1 MKYINNLK
9 SKTGIYIITND
20 IDARIYIG
28 SATSF
33 KQRYAT
39 HRNKIMLNENCNP
52 KLRNFANKYGIERL
66 TFSAVHAC
74 CKEDLLKVEQMY
86 LDVFQPFDD
95 NGFNIVRKAG
105 SPIGYKHTQEAK
117 DKMKGRPGHKWDDEH
132 KKYFSEIKKGIPAKD
147 SVKTKLREHY
157 ADVTK
162 PVMVY
167 GKDGFVAEYPSA
179 MEAAIQMG
187 MTKMLIR
194 NCVQG
199 RCKTVNGYVVI
210 YKENVTEGIDD
221 EIRRR
226 YKNEWIKPLYA
237 TDVFTGDVFESN
249 SVTELAEL
257 IKSKPSSIVSAIKK
271 SRLLY
276 GKYKIVYK

>member
-117 DKMKGRPGHKWDDEH
+117 DKMKGRLGPRWNEEQ

-147 SVKTKLREHY
+147 GMKKKLREHY
-157 ADVTK
+157 VDITK
-162 PVMVY
+162 SVMVY
-167 GKDGFVAEYPSA
+167 NQDGFVAEYPSA
-179 MEAAIQMG
+179 MEASIQMG
-187 MTKMLIR
+187 VPKNLIKSSVR
-194 NCVQG
+194 NKN
-199 RCKTVNGYVVI
+199 KTANGLVFI
-210 YKENVTEGIDD
+210 YKENVTENIDD
-221 EIRRR
+221 EIKRR
-226 YKNEWIKPLYA
+226 YNNDCIKPLIV
-237 TDVFTGDVFESN
+237 TDVISGETFNTN
-249 SVTELAEL
+249 SVTELCK
-257 IKSKPSSIVSAIKK
+257 IINSKPPSIVSAIKK

-276 GKYKIVYK
+276 GRYKISYK

>member
-9 SKTGIYIITND
+9 TKTGIYVITND

-33 KQRYAT
+33 KQRYAVHKKKIT
-39 HRNKIMLNENCNP
+39 HNEGCNP
-52 KLRNFANKYGIERL
+52 KLKNFANKYGIEHL

-74 CKEDLLKVEQMY
+74 EKEDLLKVEQLY
-86 LDVFQPFDD
+86 LDIFQPFDD
-95 NGFNIVRKAG
+95 NGFNIARKAG

-117 DKMKGRPGHKWDDEH
+117 DKMKGRTGLKWDEEH
-132 KKYFSEIKKGIPAKD
+132 LKYFSEIKKGIKRPD

-157 ADVTK
+157 AEQAK

-167 GKDGFVAEYPSA
+167 DKNGFIAEYSSA
-179 MEAAIQMG
+179 MEASIQMG
-187 MTKMLIR
+187 ITKMLIR

-199 RCKTVNGYVVI
+199 RCKTVKGYVII
-210 YKENVTEGIDD
+210 YKENITEGIDD

-226 YKNEWIKPLYA
+226 YINEKIRPMIV
-237 TDVFTGDVFESN
+237 TDVISGKVFESI
-249 SVTELAEL
+249 SVTELSKL
-257 IKSKPSSIVSAIKK
+257 IDSKPSSIVSAIKN
-271 SRLLY
+271 SRVLY
-276 GKYKIVYK
+276 KKYKIEYK

>member
-117 DKMKGRPGHKWDDEH
+117 DKMKGRPGPRWDEEH
-132 KKYFSEIKKGIPAKD
+132 IKYFSEIKKGIPAKE
-147 SVKTKLREHY
+147 SMMQQRLRNFN
-157 ADVTK
+157 
-162 PVMVY
+162 P
-167 GKDGFVAEYPSA
+167 FLNP
-179 MEAAIQMG
+179 
-187 MTKMLIR
+187 
-194 NCVQG
+194 
-199 RCKTVNGYVVI
+199 
-210 YKENVTEGIDD
+210 
-221 EIRRR
+221 
-226 YKNEWIKPLYA
+226 
-237 TDVFTGDVFESN
+237 
-249 SVTELAEL
+249 
-257 IKSKPSSIVSAIKK
+257 
-271 SRLLY
+271 
-276 GKYKIVYK
+276 

>member
-9 SKTGIYIITND
+9 SKTGIYVITND

-33 KQRYAT
+33 KQRYAVHKKKIT
-39 HRNKIMLNENCNP
+39 HNEGCNP
-52 KLRNFANKYGIERL
+52 KLKNFANKYGIEHL

-74 CKEDLLKVEQMY
+74 EKEDLLKMEQLY

-95 NGFNIVRKAG
+95 NGFNIARKAG

-117 DKMKGRPGHKWDDEH
+117 DKMKGRPGHKWDEEQ
-132 KKYFSEIKKGIPAKD
+132 KKLFSEMKKGKKMKD
-147 SVKTKLREHY
+147 SVKEKIRESY
-157 ADVTK
+157 TGKTK

-167 GKDGFVAEYPSA
+167 NENGFITEYASA
-179 MEAAIQMG
+179 MEAAIQMNIP
-187 MTKMLIR
+187 KMLIK
-194 NCVQG
+194 NCIQG
-199 RCKTVNGYVVI
+199 KGKTAKGYVFI
-210 YKENVTEGIDD
+210 YKENIPEGIDD

-226 YKNEWIKPLYA
+226 YTNECIKPLYA
-237 TDVFTGDVFESN
+237 VDIFTGDIFESN
-249 SVTELAEL
+249 SVTELSKL
-257 IKSKPSSIVSAIKK
+257 IKSKSSSIVSAIKN

-276 GKYKIVYK
+276 ERYKIEYK

>member
-95 NGFNIVRKAG
+95 NGFNIARKAG

-117 DKMKGRPGHKWDDEH
+117 DKMKGRPGPKWDEEQ
-132 KKYFSEIKKGIPAKD
+132 KKYFSEIKKGIPAKE

-157 ADVTK
+157 SEITK

-167 GKDGFVAEYPSA
+167 NQDGFIAEYPSA
-179 MEAAIQMG
+179 MEAGIQMG
-187 MTKMLIR
+187 ITKMLIR
-194 NCVQG
+194 NSLHNKS
-199 RCKTVNGYVVI
+199 KTVKGFVFI
-210 YKENVTEGIDD
+210 YKENITEGIID
-221 EIRRR
+221 EIKRR
-226 YKNEWIKPLYA
+226 YNNEKIRPLIVEDIISGE
-237 TDVFTGDVFESN
+237 TFTAK
-249 SVTELAEL
+249 SVTELSKMINGKPPHIVIS
-257 IKSKPSSIVSAIKK
+257 IKRNRVA
-271 SRLLY
+271 Y
-276 GKYKIVYK
+276 GRYIINYK

>member
-20 IDARIYIG
+20 IDARIYVG

-52 KLRNFANKYGIERL
+52 KLRNFANKYGIEHL
-66 TFSAVHAC
+66 TFSAVHLC

-86 LDVFQPFDD
+86 LDILQPFDD
-95 NGFNIVRKAG
+95 NGFNIVKKAG

-117 DKMKGRPGHKWDDEH
+117 DKMKGRLGPRWNEEQ

-147 SVKTKLREHY
+147 SVKTKLRKHY

-167 GKDGFVAEYPSA
+167 NQNGFIAEYPSA
-179 MEAAIQMG
+179 MEAGIQMG
-187 MTKMLIR
+187 ITKMLIK
-194 NCVQG
+194 NCLYNKN
-199 RCKTVNGYVVI
+199 KTVKGYVFI
-210 YKENVTEGIDD
+210 YKENLKENMDD

-226 YKNEWIKPLYA
+226 YNNENIKPLSVLDI
-237 TDVFTGDVFESN
+237 TSGETFITN
-249 SVTELAEL
+249 SVTELSV
-257 IKSKPSSIVSAIKK
+257 IINSNCSSIVSAIKFG
-271 SRLLY
+271 RILY
-276 GKYKIVYK
+276 KRYKIEYK

>member
-52 KLRNFANKYGIERL
+52 KLRNFANKYGIEHL

-105 SPIGYKHTQEAK
+105 SPIGYRHTQEAK
-117 DKMKGRPGHKWDDEH
+117 DKMKGRPGPRWDDEQ
-132 KKYFSEIKKGIPAKD
+132 KKYFSEIKKGIPAKEGM
-147 SVKTKLREHY
+147 KKKLREHY
-157 ADVTK
+157 AEVSK

-167 GKDGFVAEYPSA
+167 NKEGFIAEYPSA
-179 MEAAIQMG
+179 MEASIQMG
-187 MTKMLIR
+187 ITKMLIR

-199 RCKTVNGYVVI
+199 RCKTVKEYVFI
-210 YKENVTEGIDD
+210 YKENINEDISD
-221 EIRRR
+221 EIKRR
-226 YKNEWIKPLYA
+226 YNNEKIRPLMV
-237 TDVFTGDVFESN
+237 TDITTWETFSADSI
-249 SVTELAEL
+249 TELCKIINGKA
-257 IKSKPSSIVSAIKK
+257 PHIVNSIKK
-271 SRLLY
+271 NRVAY
-276 GKYKIVYK
+276 GKYVIKYK

>member
-33 KQRYAT
+33 KQRYAV
-39 HRNKIMLNENCNP
+39 HKKKIIQNEGCNP
-52 KLRNFANKYGIERL
+52 KLKNFANKYGIEHL

-74 CKEDLLKVEQMY
+74 EKEELLKVEQLY
-86 LDVFQPFDD
+86 LDIFQPFDD
-95 NGFNIVRKAG
+95 NGFNIARKAG

-117 DKMKGRPGHKWDDEH
+117 DKMKGRPGHKWDEEH
-132 KKYFSEIKKGIPAKD
+132 KKLFSEIKKGVKRPD
-147 SVKTKLREHY
+147 SVKEKIRESY
-157 ADVTK
+157 IGKTK

-167 GKDGFVAEYPSA
+167 NENGFMEEYPSA
-179 MEAAIQMG
+179 MEAAVRMNIP
-187 MTKMLIR
+187 KMLIK
-194 NCVQG
+194 NCLQG
-199 RCKTVNGYVVI
+199 KGKTAKGHVFI
-210 YKENVTEGIDD
+210 YKENVSKGIED

-226 YKNEWIKPLYA
+226 YNNECIKPLYA
-237 TDVFTGDVFESN
+237 IDIFTGDVFESG
-249 SVTELAEL
+249 SVTELSKL
-257 IKSKPSSIVSAIKK
+257 IKSNPSSIVSAIKK

-276 GKYKIVYK
+276 ERYKIVYK

>member
-1 MKYINNLK
+1 MKYINKLK

-52 KLRNFANKYGIERL
+52 KFKNFANKYGIEHL

-117 DKMKGRPGHKWDDEH
+117 DKMKGRTGMRWDEEH
-132 KKYFSEIKKGIPAKD
+132 IKYFSEIKKGIKRAE
-147 SVKTKLREHY
+147 STKTKLREYY
-157 ADVTK
+157 AEITK
-162 PVMVY
+162 PVIAY
-167 GKDGFVAEYPSA
+167 NQDGFVAEYPSA
-179 MEAAIQMG
+179 MEASIQMG
-187 MTKMLIR
+187 VKKNIIKNSLR
-194 NCVQG
+194 GVS
-199 RCKTVNGYVVI
+199 KTSNGFVFI
-210 YKENVTEGIDD
+210 YKENVRDGIME
-221 EIRRR
+221 EIKKR
-226 YKNEWIKPLYA
+226 YNNECIKPLIIE
-237 TDVFTGDVFESN
+237 DVISGKTFTTN
-249 SVTELAEL
+249 SIVELCK
-257 IKSKPSSIVSAIKK
+257 IINSKPPSVVSAIKN

-276 GKYKIVYK
+276 KRYKIWYK

>member
-52 KLRNFANKYGIERL
+52 KLRNFANKYGIEHL

-117 DKMKGRPGHKWDDEH
+117 DKMKGRLGPRWNEEQ
-132 KKYFSEIKKGIPAKD
+132 KKYFSEIKKGVERPQ
-147 SVKTKLREHY
+147 SVKTKLREY
-157 ADVTK
+157 YSEVTK

-167 GKDGFVAEYPSA
+167 NQDGFVAEYPSA
-179 MEAAIQMG
+179 METAIQMG
-187 MTKMLIR
+187 LTKNIIKNCLR
-194 NCVQG
+194 NSS
-199 RCKTVNGYVVI
+199 KTTRGYVFI
-210 YKENVTEGIDD
+210 YKENVKEDIAD
-221 EIRRR
+221 EIKRR
-226 YKNEWIKPLYA
+226 YNNECIKPLII
-237 TDVFTGDVFESN
+237 TNIITKETFSTN
-249 SVTELAEL
+249 SVTELCKVINGKA
-257 IKSKPSSIVSAIKK
+257 PHIVTSIKK
-271 SRLLY
+271 NRVAY
-276 GKYKIVYK
+276 GKYLIKYK

>member
-20 IDARIYIG
+20 IDARVYIG

-52 KLRNFANKYGIERL
+52 KLKNFANKYGIEHL

-117 DKMKGRPGHKWDDEH
+117 DKMKGRTGMRWDEEH
-132 KKYFSEIKKGIPAKD
+132 IKYFSEIKKGIKRAE
-147 SVKTKLREHY
+147 STKTKLREYY
-157 ADVTK
+157 AEITK
-162 PVMVY
+162 PVIAY
-167 GKDGFVAEYPSA
+167 NQDGFVAEYSSA
-179 MEAAIQMG
+179 MEASIQMG
-187 MTKMLIR
+187 VKKNIIKNSLR
-194 NCVQG
+194 GVS
-199 RCKTVNGYVVI
+199 KTSNGFVFI
-210 YKENVTEGIDD
+210 YKENVRDGIME
-221 EIRRR
+221 EIKKR
-226 YKNEWIKPLYA
+226 YNNECIKPLIIE
-237 TDVFTGDVFESN
+237 DVISGKTFTTN
-249 SVTELAEL
+249 SIVELCK
-257 IKSKPSSIVSAIKK
+257 IINSKPPSVVSAIKN

-276 GKYKIVYK
+276 KRYKIWYK

>member
-9 SKTGIYIITND
+9 TKTGIYVITND

-33 KQRYAT
+33 KQRYAV
-39 HRNKIMLNENCNP
+39 HKKKIIHNEGCNP
-52 KLRNFANKYGIERL
+52 KLKNFANKYGIEHL

-74 CKEDLLKVEQMY
+74 EKEDLLKVEQLY
-86 LDVFQPFDD
+86 LDIFQPFDD
-95 NGFNIVRKAG
+95 NGFNIARKAG

-117 DKMKGRPGHKWDDEH
+117 DKMKGRTGLKWDEEH
-132 KKYFSEIKKGIPAKD
+132 LKYFSEIKKGIKRPD

-157 ADVTK
+157 AEQTK

-167 GKDGFVAEYPSA
+167 DKNGFIAEYPSA
-179 MEAAIQMG
+179 MEASIQMG
-187 MTKMLIR
+187 ITKMLIR

-199 RCKTVNGYVVI
+199 RCKTVKGYVII
-210 YKENVTEGIDD
+210 YKENITEGIDD

-226 YKNEWIKPLYA
+226 YINEKIRPMIV
-237 TDVFTGDVFESN
+237 TDVISGEVFESC
-249 SVTELAEL
+249 SVTELSK
-257 IKSKPSSIVSAIKK
+257 IINSKPPSIVCAIKK

-276 GKYKIVYK
+276 KKYKIEYK

>member
-9 SKTGIYIITND
+9 SKTGIYVITND
-20 IDARIYIG
+20 IDARVYIG

-33 KQRYAT
+33 KQRYAV
-39 HRNKIMLNENCNP
+39 HKKKIIHNEGCNP
-52 KLRNFANKYGIERL
+52 KLGNFANKYGIEHL

-74 CKEDLLKVEQMY
+74 EKADLLKVEQLY
-86 LDVFQPFDD
+86 LDIFQPFDD
-95 NGFNIVRKAG
+95 NGFNIARKAG

-117 DKMKGRPGHKWDDEH
+117 DKMKGRPGHVWDDEH
-132 KKYFSEIKKGIPAKD
+132 KKLFSEMKKGVKRPE
-147 SVKTKLREHY
+147 SVKLKLREHY
-157 ADVTK
+157 AEQSK

-167 GKDGFVAEYPSA
+167 DKNGFIAEYPSA

-187 MTKMLIR
+187 LTKILIR
-194 NCVQG
+194 NSLQNKN
-199 RCKTVNGYVVI
+199 KTVKGYVFI

-226 YKNEWIKPLYA
+226 YTNEKLRPLII
-237 TDVFTGDVFESN
+237 TDTISGDIFESN
-249 SVTELAEL
+249 SVTELSKK
-257 IKSKPSSIVSAIKK
+257 INSKSPSIVSAIKN

-276 GKYKIVYK
+276 KKYKIEYK

>member
-9 SKTGIYIITND
+9 TKTGIYIITND

-52 KLRNFANKYGIERL
+52 KLRNFANKYGIEHL

-117 DKMKGRPGHKWDDEH
+117 DKMKGRTGLKWNEEQ
-132 KKYFSEIKKGIPAKD
+132 KKYFSEIKKGIPAKEGM
-147 SVKTKLREHY
+147 KKKLREHY
-157 ADVTK
+157 AGITK
-162 PVMVY
+162 SVMVY
-167 GKDGFVAEYPSA
+167 NQDGFLAEYPSA
-179 MEAAIQMG
+179 MEASIQMG
-187 MTKMLIR
+187 VPKNLIKSSVR
-194 NCVQG
+194 NKN
-199 RCKTVNGYVVI
+199 KTANGFIFI
-210 YKENVTEGIDD
+210 YKENVTENIDD
-221 EIRRR
+221 EIKRR
-226 YKNEWIKPLYA
+226 YNNDCIKPLIVI
-237 TDVFTGDVFESN
+237 DVISGETFSTN
-249 SVTELAEL
+249 SVTELCK
-257 IKSKPSSIVSAIKK
+257 IINSKPPSIVSAIKK

-276 GKYKIVYK
+276 GKYKISYK

>member
-9 SKTGIYIITND
+9 TKTGIYIITND

-52 KLRNFANKYGIERL
+52 KLRNFANKYGIEHL

-117 DKMKGRPGHKWDDEH
+117 DKMKGRTGLKWDEEH
-132 KKYFSEIKKGIPAKD
+132 LKYFSEIKKGIPAKE
-147 SVKTKLREHY
+147 SMKKKLREHY
-157 ADVTK
+157 SGVTK

-167 GKDGFVAEYPSA
+167 NKDGFIAEYPSA
-179 MEAAIQMG
+179 LEAGIQMG
-187 MTKMLIR
+187 ITKILIK
-194 NCVQG
+194 NSLQNKN
-199 RCKTVNGYVVI
+199 KTVNGYVFI
-210 YKENVTEGIDD
+210 YKENVKENINE
-221 EIRRR
+221 EILRR
-226 YKNEWIKPLYA
+226 YNNECIKPLMI
-237 TDVFTGDVFESN
+237 TNIVTGETFSTN
-249 SVTELAEL
+249 SVTELCKVINGKA
-257 IKSKPSSIVSAIKK
+257 PHIVNSIKK
-271 SRLLY
+271 NRVAY
-276 GKYKIVYK
+276 GKYVIKYK

>member
-52 KLRNFANKYGIERL
+52 KLRNFANKYGIEHL

-117 DKMKGRPGHKWDDEH
+117 DKMKGRTGLKWDEEH
-132 KKYFSEIKKGIPAKD
+132 LKYFSEIKKGVKRAE
-147 SVKTKLREHY
+147 STKTKLREYY
-157 ADVTK
+157 ADITK

-167 GKDGFVAEYPSA
+167 NENGFIAEYPSA
-179 MEAAIQMG
+179 METAIQMG
-187 MTKMLIR
+187 LTKNVIKNCLR
-194 NCVQG
+194 NSS
-199 RCKTVNGYVVI
+199 KTTRGYVFI
-210 YKENVTEGIDD
+210 YKENVKENMED
-221 EIRRR
+221 EIKRR
-226 YKNEWIKPLYA
+226 YNNDCIKPLIV
-237 TDVFTGDVFESN
+237 TDVISGKKFSTN
-249 SVTELAEL
+249 SVTELCKA
-257 IKSKPSSIVSAIKK
+257 INSKPSSVVCAIKK

-276 GKYKIVYK
+276 KKYKIEYK